1 MQRNRGDTTPFV
13 SWHKVL
19 KKVRISSALYILFA
33 PVFIYYIMFRFIP
46 LGGIVIAFKDYNLF
60 YGISKSLYV
69 GIKHFNDFFS
79 SIYFTRLLRNT
90 LAINVLNLLICFP
103 APIIL
108 ALCLNEVKCTFF
120 KRSVQTISYLPHF
133 ISTVIIVSIVT
144 LFLSPETGLI
154 NRILNAL
161 GHESIFFLSESK
173 YFWGIFT
180 IMTLWQTIGWNSIL
194 YLAALTGI
202 DPTLYEAAV
211 IDGAGRWRQTLVVTL
226 PSIKPTIVMLFIIQ
240 IGKMM
245 DVGYEPV
252 ILLYNPTLYET
263 ADVFGSYV
271 YRRGLAEMN
280 YSYAAAVSLFQTI
293 FSMILVISANKLC
306 KRFAESSMW

>member
-1 MQRNRGDTTPFV
+1 MQQARRGI
-13 SWHKVL
+13 SWTGWSTVL
-19 KKVRISSALYILFA
+19 RKVRKSSALYILFA
-33 PVFIYYIMFRFIP
+33 PVFIYYVMFRFIP

-60 YGISKSLYV
+60 YGISDSIYV
-69 GIKHFNDFFS
+69 GTKHFIDFFS
-79 SIYFTRLLRNT
+79 SIYFSRLLRNT
-90 LAINVLNLLICFP
+90 LAINALNLLICFP
-103 APIIL
+103 APILL
-108 ALCLNEVKCTFF
+108 ALCLNEVKCTLF
-120 KRSVQTISYLPHF
+120 KRTVQTISYLPHF

-144 LFLSPETGLI
+144 LFLSPETGLV
-154 NRILNAL
+154 NRILNVL

-180 IMTLWQTIGWNSIL
+180 VMTLWQTIGWNSIL

-211 IDGAGRWRQTLVVTL
+211 IDGAGRWKQTLVVTL
-226 PSIKPTIVMLFIIQ
+226 PSIKPTIIMLFIIQ
-240 IGKMM
+240 VGKMM

-271 YRRGLAEMN
+271 YRRGLAETN
-280 YSYAAAVSLFQTI
+280 YSYAAAVGLFQAV
-293 FSMILVISANKLC
+293 FSMILVISANSLC